1 VNYVAQQTKAAAPA
15 RHCWSRVPF
24 LTKWI
29 NHLCEDDPGAHKSQ
43 DEISRSILR
52 IGDSADV
59 SRSKRI
65 VSGWTP
71 MEESNF
77 FEDLKTGIVL
87 CKVVER
93 P

>member
-1 VNYVAQQTKAAAPA
+1 MIQAPTN
-15 RHCWSRVPF
+15 RKMRY
-24 LTKWI
+24 
-29 NHLCEDDPGAHKSQ
+29 
-43 DEISRSILR
+43 DEISIRPILR

-93 P
+93 LDDCSRP